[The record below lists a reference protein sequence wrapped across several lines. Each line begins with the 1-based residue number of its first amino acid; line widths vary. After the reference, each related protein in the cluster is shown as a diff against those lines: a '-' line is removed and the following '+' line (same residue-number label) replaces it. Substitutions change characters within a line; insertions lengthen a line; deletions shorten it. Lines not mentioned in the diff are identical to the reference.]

1 MSETGLQLTGIKK
14 SYRRVRVLEDMELA
28 VPEGQFV
35 VLLGPSGCGKSTTLN
50 IIGGLD
56 DADAGEVYLDGK
68 RITDLPPHKRDM
80 GMVFQAY
87 ALYPHMTVLEN
98 MTFGMRIR
106 RMARAEATRRAREV
120 AELLEIEPLLKR
132 KPAQLSGGQQQ
143 RVALGRALV
152 RRPRVLLMDEP
163 LSNLDAALRVRMRSE
178 IHRLHTRFETTT
190 VFVTHD
196 QEEALSL
203 ADQIALLSDGRIRQ
217 IASPT
222 SVYDKPADLFVA
234 KFVGLPQMN
243 LIEGQL
249 EGGTFR
255 AGPLSVPVAVSS
267 DAPRNVVLGARP
279 EALTLTNEPAGPQT
293 LEGRLLVAETI
304 GPELRFEVETEVGD
318 VTIRQAVHSQP
329 MSIGEGIRVRWPTD
343 ALHLFARETGTRIPL
358 EAGLRSS

>member
-1 MSETGLQLTGIKK
+1 MTETGLQLTDINK
-14 SYRRVRVLEDMELA
+14 SFGKVRVLEDLELL

-56 DADAGEVYLDGK
+56 DADGGEVYLDGE
-68 RITDLPPHKRDM
+68 RITDRPPHKRDM

-106 RMARAEATRRAREV
+106 RVARAEATRRAQQV

-203 ADQIALLSDGRIRQ
+203 ADQIALLDDGRIRQ

-222 SVYDKPADLFVA
+222 TVYDEPADLFVA

-243 LIEGQL
+243 LVEGQL
-249 EGGTFR
+249 NNGTFR
-255 AGPLSVPVAVSS
+255 AGPLSVPVDVPG
-267 DAPRNVVLGARP
+267 DTPRDVVLGARP
-279 EALTLTNEPAGPQT
+279 EALTITDEPVGPQT
-293 LEGRLLVAETI
+293 LAARLLVAETI
-304 GPELRFEVETEVGD
+304 GPELRFEVETEAGD
-318 VTIRQAVHSQP
+318 FAIRRAVNGEAVD
-329 MSIGEGIRVRWPTD
+329 IGTDIRVRWPAD
-343 ALHLFARETGTRIPL
+343 ALHLFARETGLRIPL
-358 EAGLRSS
+358 ATPSSST